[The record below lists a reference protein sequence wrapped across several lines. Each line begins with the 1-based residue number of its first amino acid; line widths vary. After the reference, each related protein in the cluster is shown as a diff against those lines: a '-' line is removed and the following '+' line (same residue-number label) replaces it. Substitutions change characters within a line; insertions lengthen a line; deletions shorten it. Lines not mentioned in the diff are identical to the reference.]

1 MEETTSKFAMID
13 YTYLNIKK
21 LNDADSDIFGKIN
34 VWIFNDMLEK

>member
-1 MEETTSKFAMID
+1 MID

-21 LNDADSDIFGKIN
+21 LNDTDSDILGKIN